1 MRIAVASVAS
11 LVLLSF
17 AAPVW
22 AQNPPSIGATPRIV
36 FAAPGTNPFL
46 DQSRR
51 HADGPI
57 AQVPRSSAQRHTG
70 DDAWQ
75 VVHIAPAPKGPR
87 TNDCQMPV
95 IIGNT
100 TTDPLFN
107 KTTATSPNPMA
118 KVAVPCHAKKQ

>member
-1 MRIAVASVAS
+1 MRVTV
-11 LVLLSF
+11 VSF
-17 AAPVW
+17 ACLVALAIAAPSL
-22 AQNPPSIGATPRIV
+22 AQQPPSIGATPHIT

-51 HADGPI
+51 HAESPI
-57 AQVPRSSAQRHTG
+57 SRVPRSSAQRHTG
-70 DDAWQ
+70 DNAWQ
-75 VVHIAPAPKGPR
+75 VVNITPAPKGPL

-95 IIGNT
+95 IVGAT

-118 KVAVPCHAKKQ
+118 KVAVPCHAKKR